1 MNREQL
7 EHAIRTACQIIE
19 SEEVV
24 VVGSQSI
31 LGSFSEADL
40 PPEAT
45 MSRECDILPLAATN
59 KETARL
65 ADIIEGVAGEW
76 SPFEDEHG
84 YGIDGVDMTT
94 VVLPEGWRT
103 RLVRV
108 QNANTAP
115 PTGSPEFIG
124 WCLDPHDL
132 CAAKL
137 CASREKDFNFVHAL
151 VTAGLIDHYVLI
163 ERLQSID
170 GRHARSALRAV
181 DWLAANFD
189 ARE

>member
-1 MNREQL
+1 MNRAQL
-7 EHAIRTACQIIE
+7 EHAIRTACQIIRC
-19 SEEVV
+19 EEVV

-59 KETARL
+59 EETARL

-76 SPFEDEHG
+76 SPFEGEHG
-84 YGIDGVDMTT
+84 YGIDGVDLTT

-103 RLVRV
+103 RLVKV
-108 QNANTAP
+108 QNANTAS
-115 PTGSPEFIG
+115 PTGRPEFTG

-137 CASREKDFNFVHAL
+137 CAGREKDFNFVHAL
-151 VTAGLIDHYVLI
+151 LTAGLVRRNVLA
-163 ERLQSID
+163 ERLKSID
-170 GRHARSALRAV
+170 GVHTRSAHRAL
-181 DWLAANFD
+181 DWLTAVTD
-189 ARE
+189 TK